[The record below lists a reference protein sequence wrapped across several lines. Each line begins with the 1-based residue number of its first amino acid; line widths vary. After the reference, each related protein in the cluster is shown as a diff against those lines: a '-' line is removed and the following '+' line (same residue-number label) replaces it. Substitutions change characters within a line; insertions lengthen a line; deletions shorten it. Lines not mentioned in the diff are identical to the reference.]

1 MMKTKY
7 EYVIGIDPDVDG
19 SGVGILYD
27 GREIRKEHLL
37 LPYLVE
43 HLKYLKGRAS
53 ASGKSI
59 KVFIEA
65 GWMNKGNYHLV
76 EDRSQ
81 KHAAKLGEKVG
92 RNHEVGKQIGVFCDF
107 LNIEYEFVRPL
118 KKIWKGKDGKITQKE
133 LQDLMEGSVS
143 VPYTGKT
150 NQEVRDAILIAM
162 YHSGI
167 PLMTKNFF
175 R

>member
-1 MMKTKY
+1 MMMKTKY
-7 EYVIGIDPDVDG
+7 EYIIGIDPDVDG

-27 GREIRKEHLL
+27 GREIRKEQLL
-37 LPYLVE
+37 LPHLVE
-43 HLKYLKGRAS
+43 FLKECVAV
-53 ASGKSI
+53 SGNSV

-118 KKIWKGKDGKITQKE
+118 KKIWKGKDGKITQEE

-162 YHSGI
+162 YYSGI